1 MTAMNGKPVAT
12 LTQVQHEDE
21 AKARPLELR
30 LFRRMFRYTG
40 PYRSTLIGL
49 IVFCIT
55 RAFQGPLIM
64 WMLSEV
70 INGPIYR
77 GDYAGLY
84 RGVAIYAALVLWTY
98 VTFYFRMY
106 LALKL
111 GEGLVHDLRNDIFE
125 HLQNLT
131 MSFFHK
137 TRIGRIISR
146 ITSDSEA
153 VRAGLQDAVFISIV
167 NLGTSLV
174 AGIIMVIYDRWLAL
188 IVLCFAPLYFFLYNY
203 FKHLL
208 SSAHRAA
215 QESMS
220 RVTAVLAE
228 SVVGVRVTQG
238 FVRQDLNAQ
247 MFGELVTD
255 HAGYNINVSRMSGVF
270 SPSIEMLNQIV
281 IAAIFVAG
289 GYFVLHKYA
298 GTDPAHL
305 ILFYF
310 LASSVLNPVAVIGNQ
325 YNTAVQAMA
334 GAERVF
340 GLLDRKPD
348 FVDESGA
355 QPLPAITGKVEFR
368 KLTFA
373 YEPGKPVLHNVS
385 FVAEPGQTVALVG
398 HTGSGKSSIINLIS
412 KFYLPTQGEVLIDG
426 TEIRKIRADTLHRQ
440 MGIVLQNNFLFSGT
454 VMENIRVGRLGATDE
469 DVIAAAKQLDTLDLI
484 AALPMGFQTQVGE
497 RGGSLSM
504 GQRQLICFTR
514 AMVANPRIIILDEA
528 TSAIDTMTEVR
539 IQQSLAILLRGRTS
553 FVVAHRLSTIRHA
566 DVVLVLDHGRIVE
579 RGTHNDLL
587 ATGGI
592 YANLYQQFI
601 QSAQGR

>member
-1 MTAMNGKPVAT
+1 MTALNGKPVPT
-12 LTQVQHEDE
+12 LTHVQREDE

-30 LFRRMFRYTG
+30 LFRRMFGYTG
-40 PYRSTLIGL
+40 PYRGTMIGL
-49 IVFCIT
+49 IFFCVM

-77 GDYAGLY
+77 GDDSGLY
-84 RGVAIYAALVLWTY
+84 RGVAIYAALVVWTY
-98 VTFYFRMY
+98 VTFYFRMG
-106 LALKL
+106 LALRL
-111 GEGLVHDLRNDIFE
+111 GEGLVHDLRNDIFG
-125 HLQNLT
+125 HLQRLT
-131 MSFFHK
+131 MGYFHK

-146 ITSDSEA
+146 MTSDSEA
-153 VRAGLQDAVFISIV
+153 VRAGLQDAVFVTIV
-167 NLGTSLV
+167 NAGTSLV
-174 AGIIMVIYDRWLAL
+174 AAVIMVMYDRWLTL
-188 IVLCFAPLYFFLYNY
+188 VVLCFAPLYFFLYHY
-203 FKHLL
+203 FKRLL

-238 FVRQDLNAQ
+238 YVRQDLNAQ

-255 HAGYNINVSRMSGVF
+255 HAGYNVNVSRMSGAF
-270 SPSIEMLNQIV
+270 SPSIEMLNQLV

-289 GYFVLHKYA
+289 GYFVLHKYPGA
-298 GTDPAHL
+298 DPAHL

-310 LASSVLNPVAVIGNQ
+310 LASSVLNPVAAIGNQ

-340 GLLDRKPD
+340 GLVDRKPD
-348 FVDESGA
+348 FTDDPDA
-355 QPLPAITGKVEFR
+355 LHLPPLGGKVEFR
-368 KLTFA
+368 KLTFE
-373 YEPGKPVLHNVS
+373 YEPGKPVLHEVS
-385 FVAEPGQTVALVG
+385 FVAQPGQTVALVG

-412 KFYLPTQGEVLIDG
+412 KFYLPTRGEVLIDG
-426 TEIRKIRADTLHRQ
+426 REICQIKSDSLHRQ
-440 MGIVLQNNFLFSGT
+440 MGIVLQNNFLFTGT
-454 VMENIRVGRLGATDE
+454 VMENIRVGRRGATDQ

-504 GQRQLICFTR
+504 GQRQLLCFTR

-539 IQQSLAILLRGRTS
+539 IQRSLEILLRGRTS

-601 QSAQGR
+601 RSSRGR